1 MSRTPSALPA
11 LALVFTVI
19 LVESVERLPEGAG
32 LAAAYPGDAGIADD
46 PSVIFSDDFESYGD
60 ASELAAN
67 WTSVF
72 RMANTRIATAADEV
86 FHGAR
91 ALEFT
96 VPATTTEVSN
106 SVSKNI
112 HPERDVLFLR
122 YYAQY
127 SEGFD
132 VLGSSHNG
140 GVISAQYCCP
150 GQRSDG
156 FNKFLVSY
164 EASRFAAAEANP
176 GELNAYV
183 YHPDMRDVYGDHFYP
198 SGRITPYSSTPPFSF
213 GPEFVARPDATP
225 VLGRWHAYEL
235 MVKANTPGSR
245 DGRIALW
252 LDGALIADFPN
263 LRLRDTAE
271 LRIDCLALNM
281 HVNATTRAAVRR
293 WYDNVVAATSYVGPM
308 AASRT
313 ESDELRR
320 ARRTSPARP
329 GERNPLRLTSRAS
342 M

>member
-1 MSRTPSALPA
+1 MIRTPWAILAFA
-11 LALVFTVI
+11 LALTVT
-19 LVESVERLPEGAG
+19 LAQSPEHLPDGAG
-32 LAAAYPGDAGIADD
+32 LAAAYPGDAGIAND
-46 PSVIFSDDFESYGD
+46 PSVIFSDDFESYGN
-60 ASELAAN
+60 ASELAAQ

-72 RMANTRIATAADEV
+72 QTSNTRIVTAADGV
-86 FHGAR
+86 FHGKR

-96 VPATTTEVSN
+96 VPPTTTEVSN

-112 HPERDVLFLR
+112 PQERDVLFLR
-122 YYAQY
+122 YYAKY
-127 SEGFD
+127 SESFD

-140 GVISAQYCCP
+140 GVISASYCCP
-150 GQRSDG
+150 GQRSNG

-164 EASRFAAAEANP
+164 EASRFAAAKANP

-183 YHPDMRDVYGDHFYP
+183 YHPDMRDMYGDHFHP
-198 SGRITPYSSTPPFSF
+198 SGRITPYSRNPPFSF
-213 GPEFVARPDATP
+213 GPEFVARPDTTP

-263 LRLRDTAE
+263 LRLRDTRE
-271 LRIDCLALNM
+271 LGIDRLALNM
-281 HVNATTRAAVRR
+281 HVNATIRAPLRR

-313 ESDELRR
+313 RAGRVAQRR
-320 ARRTSPARP
+320 PDRTRT
-329 GERNPLRLTSRAS
+329 R
-342 M
+342 